1 MVRLPG
7 ELPDLHIPNRVLRVP
22 SGVFSYRGVVVAGWT
37 SREREP
43 REEREMLCGPKGS
56 EQNSNSMVQCSVC
69 GRGTEMEELP
79 GRSEKYCL
87 ECSADMATSILLVT
101 EIDAATLAGQEAGG
115 LVAEF
120 ERLSSRMLE
129 RSQSA
134 EA

>member
-1 MVRLPG
+1 
-7 ELPDLHIPNRVLRVP
+7 
-22 SGVFSYRGVVVAGWT
+22 
-37 SREREP
+37 
-43 REEREMLCGPKGS
+43 MLCGPKGS
-56 EQNSNSMVQCSVC
+56 EQNANSMVKCSVC
-69 GRGTEMEELP
+69 GRGTEREELP

-87 ECSADMATSILLVT
+87 ECSADMATSMLLIT